1 MNKTFKKVSSYQQT
15 ILSLIT
21 ITSMDILKT
30 KAQIHAT
37 NIWTRIKP
45 RKRTVLGGAIIL
57 IIVGYFIVKGSNST
71 PVVTPKIGTVV
82 SGDVINS
89 IKVI

>member
-1 MNKTFKKVSSYQQT
+1 MDKILHHTEAAKT
-15 ILSLIT
+15 
-21 ITSMDILKT
+21 
-30 KAQIHAT
+30 HAK
-37 NIWTRIKP
+37 NIWTRIQP
-45 RKRTVLGGAIIL
+45 RKRTVLGGAIL
-57 IIVGYFIVKGSNST
+57 LVIIGYSIAKSSNST